1 MGRIVLPV
9 PAAVAGVAA
18 GAAVAAG
25 ALAALSGS
33 LLRAKITDAGRSRR
47 LVPIQ
52 GSGQAAGREYLEF
65 SPDGFAAHP
74 GRLSMRAASGGD
86 LVVLGPA
93 TIAGDRLRRVV
104 ERGSAADLLRDGS
117 GQLSGHLGESPAD
130 FGYPHE
136 ETLIAGLPAWVIPP
150 GSPEASSGVWV
161 IHVHGLG
168 SSRSQCLRG
177 VEALA
182 GLGCTSLLPSYRT
195 SLDVSPEPDH
205 SHLGISEWRDIEAA
219 RRYALARGARA
230 VVFVGW
236 SLGASIVLRTVAHAA
251 DNSTAGV
258 VLVSPAL
265 DWPAIISAQLQ
276 GLGCPRIIAKL
287 LPHTVNLLRPQGDPV
302 IRWKEMPGTYMQK
315 HSTIP
320 TMILHGTEDKSVPVE
335 LSRMFVSR
343 QSQPVRFVE
352 FEGAH
357 HTLEWNAAPQLWNQS
372 VQAWCRSLGLNAGK
386 DLIDVR
392 FGGEI
397 HHGR

>member
-1 MGRIVLPV
+1 MARVILPV
-9 PAAVAGVAA
+9 SAAVV
-18 GAAVAAG
+18 VG
-25 ALAALSGS
+25 ALAAFSGS
-33 LLRAKITDAGRSRR
+33 LLRAKITDAGRSKR

-52 GSGQAAGREYLEF
+52 GSGRAAEREYLEF
-65 SPDGFAAHP
+65 PSGGFAAHP

-93 TIAGDRLRRVV
+93 AVVGNRLRRVV
-104 ERGSAADLLRDGS
+104 ERGSASALIRDGS
-117 GQLSGHLGESPAD
+117 GQLSGHLGENPAD
-130 FGYPHE
+130 FGYSHE
-136 ETLIAGLPAWVIPP
+136 DATIAGLPAWIIPP
-150 GSPEASSGVWV
+150 GPTAAGSGVWV

-177 VEALA
+177 VEAFA
-182 GLGCTSLLPSYRT
+182 GFGCTSLLPSYRT
-195 SLDVSPEPDH
+195 SLDVSPEPGR
-205 SHLGISEWRDIEAA
+205 SHLGVSEWKDIEAA
-219 RRYALARGARA
+219 RRYALARGARTIL
-230 VVFVGW
+230 FVGW
-236 SLGASIVLRTVAHAA
+236 SLGASIVLRTIAHAP

-276 GLGCPRIIAKL
+276 GIGCPRGLAKF
-287 LPHTVNLLRPQGDPV
+287 LPHTINLLRPRGEPV

-335 LSRMFVSR
+335 LSRMYVSR

-372 VQAWCRSLGLNAGK
+372 VQAWCRSLGLKAGK
-386 DLIDVR
+386 DSNDHVS
-392 FGGEI
+392 EAK
-397 HHGR
+397 

>member
-1 MGRIVLPV
+1 MKIK
-9 PAAVAGVAA
+9 
-18 GAAVAAG
+18 
-25 ALAALSGS
+25 
-33 LLRAKITDAGRSRR
+33 LLFQGDSITDAGRSQR
-47 LVPIQ
+47 LMPIQ
-52 GSGQAAGREYLEF
+52 GSGQAAGRDYLEF
-65 SPDGFAAHP
+65 SVGGFAAHP

-93 TIAGDRLRRVV
+93 SIAGDRLRRVV
-104 ERGSAADLLRDGS
+104 ERGSACILIRDGS
-117 GQLSGHLGESPAD
+117 GQLSGHLGEDPAD
-130 FGYPHE
+130 FGYAHE
-136 ETLIAGLPAWVIPP
+136 ETMISGLPAWAIPP
-150 GSPEASSGVWV
+150 SSPAASSGVWV

-177 VEALA
+177 VQAFAE
-182 GLGCTSLLPSYRT
+182 LGFTSLLPSYRT
-195 SLDVSPEPDH
+195 SLDVAPEPGR
-205 SHLGISEWRDIEAA
+205 SHLGISEWQDIEAA

-236 SLGASIVLRTVAHAA
+236 SLGASIVLRTVAHAP

-276 GLGCPRIIAKL
+276 GLGCPRGIAKL
-287 LPHTVNLLRPQGDPV
+287 LPYTVNLLRPQGDPV

-315 HSTIP
+315 HPTIP

-372 VQAWCRSLGLNAGK
+372 VQAWCRSLGLNAAK
-386 DLIDVR
+386 DLIDDVS
-392 FGGEI
+392 EAK
-397 HHGR
+397 